1 MRVQDIMVNDIAT
14 CAPDA
19 NLESVAM
26 MMWDND
32 CGIVPITDKHGKPL
46 GIITDRDISIA
57 AAMKHRQLSEI
68 SVSDVKDGQI
78 VSCQPDQD
86 VKNALKMMRDTK
98 IRRLPVVDRQGS
110 LVGMLSMG
118 DIVANVTTNSNTTT
132 PDNPTCEDIVSTL
145 KAVYIHH

>member
-19 NLESVAM
+19 DLESVAM
-26 MMWDND
+26 MMWNND
-32 CGIVPITDKHGKPL
+32 CGIVPITDKDGKPL

-68 SVSDVKDGQI
+68 SASDVKDGQI

-86 VKNALKMMRDTK
+86 VKNALKMMRDTR

-118 DIVANVTTNSNTTT
+118 DIVANIPTNSDATT